1 MKRLAKLICGILMLT
16 ALVFLVGCGG
26 IRVVFDIGDAVL
38 ISGELKQTYK
48 DGVEIIPP
56 EISKDGYAL
65 VGWDGDYETP
75 AKRQKHPPSQKRAMC
90 LPDGVQTFPP

>member
-48 DGVEIIPP
+48 DGVEINPRMAMR
-56 EISKDGYAL
+56 S
-65 VGWDGDYETP
+65 WDGT
-75 AKRQKHPPSQKRAMC
+75 AIMKRLQKLRQ
-90 LPDGVQTFPP
+90 

>member
-75 AKRQKHPPSQKRAMC
+75 AEATTVKPIWKKASTAP
-90 LPDGVQTFPP
+90 T